1 MTDMDFKA
9 SVVSTCDK
17 KFKMSL
23 SLVIIIVGLACVP
36 ARTSMTYKHS
46 IYVDPN
52 NGTDPECVISNSSSI
67 SCNSLSLALNVS
79 HRASSTQYILSNGTH
94 YLDQSITTFEGLN
107 MIAFSGRGNSYR
119 DTVIYCTSNKAGLA
133 FENITDIVFSNITFY
148 NCSAIR
154 NSTSKNFHQ
163 KNSKYTVYTFYVGLY
178 FYSCRN
184 VNMSFIKIDS
194 SPSATGVVMYD
205 TDGTNTVTN
214 CVFSNNTVDPEN
226 RLFPGGGGFYVE
238 FTYCI
243 PGDIHC
249 GNNQSTVKSHTSR
262 NTNSHY
268 TFDGCIFSE
277 NRANNSDS
285 GSSNSTYIVPFRADH
300 DAFGRGGGL
309 SIFMKGD
316 ANNNMFTI
324 SDCHFIENSAL
335 WGAGLFVEFHDDTY
349 ENTVEV
355 VDSWMRDNGCYFN
368 LYSGTSG
375 GGMRIGH
382 YVYGNESETIPL
394 DRSGNHVIVKR
405 CHFNNNAALNGGG
418 LSISPT
424 VQYGGPDQVA
434 TIDIIESTF
443 QNNTAKLGAAIHID
457 RFVMILDGHIINVNI
472 NSCEFDFNSVEYT
485 EYIQNHFFHT
495 YSAYQI
501 GVGVVYVNQVPVS
514 FNEMASFANN
524 VGTAVAAVG
533 SHLDFTNCN
542 ATFILNKGNNGG
554 AIALLGAA
562 YIVINDN
569 TSMLFERNVATLH
582 GGAVYNKYIEK
593 ENLISYTNCFIRHV
607 NYFQRPENWKAQFIF
622 ISNSDQGGNQI
633 NAIHTTSVLPCS
645 RAGGSGISKSKNS
658 IFCWNLLWDYR
669 HSNSC
674 SDQITSD
681 VGEIKF
687 ERDNTI
693 DAFPGRQ
700 FAIPMTIKDDLVS
713 DVSDETLFSARSSL
727 NASLSKVSYVWR
739 ENATVHGKENENVS
753 LQLNSMGDRIWRVN
767 LVIELQPCPPGFR
780 MEDNG
785 TMCVCAGRYG
795 RALDCDPQTFK
806 AYLSEDIWMGRIP
819 ESDTYFVSFCPPNYC
834 SSSPYTA
841 LPNTSIKLDEEICGV
856 NNRQNIICGE
866 CLPGFGVAVN
876 SPTHQCINC
885 TAEDFG
891 LNIVKYISA
900 VYIPLTAIFT
910 VIILFN
916 IRLTSAPANAFILYS
931 QVIASTF
938 SLYADGQI
946 SVTRITH
953 NNITA
958 SELTQAFKVV
968 YGIFNL
974 QFVERFIPSLCLGYL
989 NTLDV
994 FLLDYAVALF
1004 PLVMIILVLA
1014 AFKLKECIV
1023 AKCLIRRTRRGI
1035 RHVPQFSKAHAIRRK
1050 WNINEAILPAFAAFI
1065 LLSYTKFTTTSS
1077 YMLLS
1082 QPLLDENGHSFG
1094 PYHAYY
1100 AGQYTTDNRNY
1111 KLKYILP
1118 ACLVYGTF
1126 VAIPPIL
1133 LLDFPRRLF
1142 EWCISRVD
1150 FLWRYYPADKVQIF
1164 LDTFQG
1170 CYKNKMR
1177 FFAGLYFI
1185 FRLIINTSYIGT
1197 HNWFDQFAVQQV
1209 ACAVMVALLA
1219 ICQPYNDENKIFNI
1233 VDILIFTNLGIL
1245 NALSNYALS
1254 QSDPTQPQISKFT
1267 FALQYILVFVPLI
1280 YMLLYIVWWCL
1291 RPCRPRIHQWL
1302 SRLKARIVG
1311 KLKLR
1316 RDRSLDVLAGDDNAE
1331 RTESMDESPNIQ
1343 SEEEAL
1349 LHRAQAQNRYIPYTS
1364 TIVGIEET
1372 EGESTVQRV
1381 SSNADSD
1388 VRSKQSAQTS
1398 NYGSN
1403 GSTLMSNSQTKN
1415 ESDGRPSVE

>member
-1 MTDMDFKA
+1 ML
-9 SVVSTCDK
+9 TC
-17 KFKMSL
+17 
-23 SLVIIIVGLACVP
+23 AP
-36 ARTSMTYKHS
+36 ALTTMAFEHTVYIH
-46 IYVDPN
+46 PN
-52 NGTDPECVISNSSSI
+52 NGTDSPECVTSNSSSI
-67 SCNSLSLALNVS
+67 SCNSLSSAFNVS
-79 HRASSTQYILSNGTH
+79 HRASSTQYVLLIGTH
-94 YLDQSITTFEGLN
+94 YLDQFTPMFEGLTT
-107 MIAFSGRGNSYR
+107 IAFSGSGKSFS
-119 DTVIYCTSNKAGLA
+119 DTVIHCTSNTAGLA
-133 FENITDIVFSNITFY
+133 FENVTDIAFSNITFF

-154 NSTSKNFHQ
+154 NSTSKNFHHED
-163 KNSKYTVYTFYVGLY
+163 SKYTVFTFYVALY
-178 FYSCRN
+178 FYYCQN
-184 VNMSFIKIDS
+184 VNMSFIKVDH
-194 SPSATGVVMYD
+194 SPNATGVVMYD
-205 TDGTNTVTN
+205 TDGTNTITN

-226 RLFPGGGGFYVE
+226 RRFPGGGGFYVE

-243 PGDIHC
+243 PGDTHC
-249 GNNQSTVKSHTSR
+249 GDNQFTVRSHTSR

-268 TFDGCIFSE
+268 IFDSCIFSE
-277 NRANNSDS
+277 NRANNSDT
-285 GSSNSTYIVPFRADH
+285 GSSNSTFIVPFRADH

-309 SIFMKGD
+309 SIFMNGD

-324 SDCHFIENSAL
+324 SSCHFIENSAL
-335 WGAGLFVEFHDDTY
+335 WGAGLFVEFHDDTF

-355 VDSWMRDNGCYFN
+355 VDSWMSDNKCYFN
-368 LYSGTSG
+368 IYSGTSG

-394 DRSGNHVIVKR
+394 DRTGNHVVVNR
-405 CHFNNNAALNGGG
+405 CHFINNAALNGGG
-418 LSISPT
+418 LSVSPT

-434 TIDIIESTF
+434 TIDVIESTF
-443 QNNTAKLGAAIHID
+443 QGNTAKLGAAIHID

-472 NSCEFDFNSVEYT
+472 NSCEFDCNSVEYT

-495 YSAYQI
+495 YNAYQI
-501 GVGVVYVNQVPVS
+501 GVGAVYVNQVPVS
-514 FNEMASFANN
+514 FNGMASFANN
-524 VGTAVAAVG
+524 SGSAVAAVG
-533 SHLDFTNCN
+533 SHLDFTDCN
-542 ATFILNKGNNGG
+542 ASFILNKGNNGG

-569 TSMLFERNVATLH
+569 TRMVFENNTATLH
-582 GGAVYNKYIEK
+582 GGAIYNKYIER

-607 NYFQRPENWKAQFIF
+607 NYFQRPENWKARFSF
-622 ISNSDQGGNQI
+622 TSNTDQGGNHQ

-645 RAGGSGISKSKNS
+645 RAGGSGISKNKNS
-658 IFCWNLLWDYR
+658 IFCWNHFWVY
-669 HSNSC
+669 HYSSNC
-674 SDQITSD
+674 SEQINSD
-681 VGEIKF
+681 VGEIEF
-687 ERDNTI
+687 ERDNNTI

-713 DVSDETLFSARSSL
+713 DVGQETLFSARL
-727 NASLSKVSYVWR
+727 NASLSKVSYVWG
-739 ENATVHGKENENVS
+739 ENATVHGQENENIS

-767 LVIELQPCPPGFR
+767 IMIELQPCPPGFR
-780 MEDNG
+780 MEDIG
-785 TMCVCAGRYG
+785 TMCVCAGHYG
-795 RALDCDPQTFK
+795 RALDCDPQTSE
-806 AYLSEDIWMGRIP
+806 AYLSEDIWMGKIP
-819 ESDTYFVSFCPPNYC
+819 ANDKYLVSFCPPDYC
-834 SSSPYTA
+834 SSNPLSP
-841 LPNTSIKLDEEICGV
+841 LPNTSIKLEEVICGV
-856 NNRQNIICGE
+856 NNRQNTICGE

-876 SPTHQCINC
+876 SPAHQCINC

-891 LNIVKYISA
+891 SNIVKYIAA
-900 VYIPLTAIFT
+900 VYIPLTAVFT
-910 VIILFN
+910 VIIVFN

-946 SVTRITH
+946 SVARVTH
-953 NNITA
+953 NNVTA
-958 SELTQAFKVV
+958 SELTQAFKIV
-968 YGIFNL
+968 YGVFNL
-974 QFVERFIPSLCLGYL
+974 QFVERFIPPLCLGYL

-994 FLLDYAVALF
+994 FLLHYAVAVF

-1023 AKCLIRRTRRGI
+1023 AKCYRGRRTRRGI
-1035 RHVPQFSKAHAIRRK
+1035 RHVPQFTKAHTTRRK

-1082 QPLLDENGHSFG
+1082 QPLLDEDGISSG
-1094 PYHAYY
+1094 PYRAYY
-1100 AGQYTTDNRNY
+1100 AGQYSTDDRTY
-1111 KLKYILP
+1111 KLSYLLP

-1142 EWCISRVD
+1142 EWCINKVD
-1150 FLWRYYPADKVQIF
+1150 CLWRHYPADKVQIF

-1177 FFAGLYFI
+1177 FFAGLYFV
-1185 FRLIINTSYIGT
+1185 FRLVINTSYIGT

-1254 QSDPTQPQISKFT
+1254 QSDPTLPPVSKVM

-1280 YMLLYIVWWCL
+1280 YILLYIVWWFL
-1291 RPCRPRIHQWL
+1291 RPCRPRIHQGL
-1302 SRLKARIVG
+1302 SVIKARMVV

-1316 RDRSLDVLAGDDNAE
+1316 RDRSMDRLANDGNAE
-1331 RTESMDESPNIQ
+1331 RTESMEESLNVQ

-1349 LHRAQAQNRYIPYTS
+1349 LRRAEAQNRYLPYTS
-1364 TIVGIEET
+1364 TVVGIEET
-1372 EGESTVQRV
+1372 NDEAAVQVPSASGPDLRSLHAFNTEQYKRKQTIKQRV
-1381 SSNADSD
+1381 SPN
-1388 VRSKQSAQTS
+1388 
-1398 NYGSN
+1398 
-1403 GSTLMSNSQTKN
+1403 ST
-1415 ESDGRPSVE
+1415 